1 MEMGANREGKGL
13 QEAADKPT
21 TQDRPFLSLG
31 FVDRME
37 MFVPYQKRCFLHLP
51 PSPRSR
57 AKRGLTISLSWLK
70 AKGFLFVEARS
81 GHQPPLQGLFGR
93 DFQGWYWS
101 QAVVGHGPCVMGR

>member
-37 MFVPYQKRCFLHLP
+37 MFVPYQKRCFLHLLLP
-51 PSPRSR
+51 QERV
-57 AKRGLTISLSWLK
+57 KDLS
-70 AKGFLFVEARS
+70 FLA
-81 GHQPPLQGLFGR
+81 
-93 DFQGWYWS
+93 
-101 QAVVGHGPCVMGR
+101 